1 MNEKTLNYKNLDFSK
16 FFSLAKKALPYFL
29 LLIASILPFS
39 IYFANEGI
47 TGGDDSYW
55 HLIYNYDIIYGYR
68 HGFDGITPNHLFLG
82 TLGYDTFLFYAPFP
96 HYFSAFLTMC
106 FSFAGATI
114 PKTFKFMAIAS
125 TYFSGI
131 ITYKLAKKITKDD
144 NLSLI
149 AGIAYIFFPYR
160 IFNFLYRAAFCEG
173 VALGF
178 VPLLF
183 YGVYSLLHDEEFHF
197 SSYLAAILGVS
208 LLVLSHPFTALTSVV
223 ACIFIILADF
233 KLLIKFLKKKI
244 NIVFLCL
251 SILLIFGL
259 ISFYLFP
266 MASSLKSGYYRMSDS
281 KAVWTD
287 LNSVINSIGKSSS
300 FSGFLNFPWLD
311 LIVDKYHWRTTTDSK
326 LSWSLEILLFLLFSI
341 ISIFILYVG
350 RKKNKRK
357 LGLSLSI
364 VSSLIP
370 LFFSPRIEVCL
381 ATVLFIVVLIF
392 FENQNDS
399 FLNENIDLRK
409 EINKSIKNPEI
420 YILTALLIV
429 AFLYLYW
436 DKIWEISPSIFRNCQ
451 FPFRFWGI
459 FGFLSISL
467 ITILSKPFK
476 NKKIFKESM
485 LALSCLLFI
494 LNMGPVDK
502 RIAYENGSGFTSA
515 VDDDFVKKTKKV
527 GVMNEYMPRVFY
539 DDNYESE
546 YSNSLYYSTKMMVR
560 YSHKYNWD
568 IDGYRY
574 AFLEGSGDF
583 KVTYLNSPELKFVV
597 TVNEDALIQ
606 LQQFYYDGY
615 EVILNSNGQSIKIT
629 PQYLDGLLS
638 FSIPKGEYEG
648 ELKYVGSLSYRIARP
663 FLYASI
669 GILFALGVTCDE
681 ISKNKKIKERY
692 FSSFSSYK
700 NI

>member
-1 MNEKTLNYKNLDFSK
+1 MTVKRLRNKYSDFTK
-16 FFSLAKKALPYFL
+16 FFLLFKSALPYLL
-29 LLIASILPFS
+29 LLIASFLPYS
-39 IYFANEGI
+39 IYFASEGI
-47 TGGDDSYW
+47 VGGDDSYW
-55 HLIYNYDIIYGYR
+55 HLIYNYDLIYGFK
-68 HGFDGITPNHLFLG
+68 HGFDGVTPNHLFLG

-96 HYFSAFLTMC
+96 HYFSAFLTIC
-106 FSFAGATI
+106 FSFMGATI

-131 ITYKLAKKITKDD
+131 VTFKLVRKITKDD

-197 SSYLAAILGVS
+197 SSYLAAISGVS

-223 ACIFIILADF
+223 ACLFIILADF

-244 NIVFLCL
+244 NVIFLFI

-266 MASSLKSGYYRMSDS
+266 MASALNSGYYRMSDP

-287 LNSVINSIGKSSS
+287 LDSVINSINKSSS

-311 LIVDKYHWRTTTDSK
+311 LIKDKYHWRTTTDSK
-326 LSWSLEILLFLLFSI
+326 LSWSMEILFFLLFSI
-341 ISIFILYVG
+341 ISIFVLYVG
-350 RKKNKRK
+350 KKKNKRK
-357 LGLSLSI
+357 LALSLAI

-381 ATVLFIVVLIF
+381 ATCLFIVALIF
-392 FENQNDS
+392 FENKNDA
-399 FLNENIDLRK
+399 FEEANYNLRK

-420 YILTALLIV
+420 YIISILLIV
-429 AFLYLYW
+429 TLLYLYS
-436 DKIWEISPSIFRNCQ
+436 DKIWQISPSIFRNCQ

-459 FGFLSISL
+459 FGMLSILL
-467 ITILSKPFK
+467 IAIICKPFK
-476 NKKIFKESM
+476 NKKTFAEGM
-485 LALSCLLFI
+485 LVLSTLLLI

-502 RIAYENGSGFTSA
+502 RIAYENGNGFTSI
-515 VDDDFVKKTKKV
+515 VNDDYVKKSKKI

-539 DDNYESE
+539 DDTYESD
-546 YSNSLYYSTKMMVR
+546 YPNSLYYSTKLMIR
-560 YSHKYNWD
+560 YTHDYNWD
-568 IDGYRY
+568 IDGYRH
-574 AFLEGSGDF
+574 AFLKGSGDF
-583 KVTYLNSPELKFVV
+583 KVTYLNSPELNFKVS
-597 TVNEDALIQ
+597 VNEDCLIQ

-615 EVILNSNGQSIKIT
+615 EVNLYSKGQNIKIT
-629 PQYLDGLLS
+629 PCYIDGLLS
-638 FSIPKGEYEG
+638 FSIPKGQYEG
-648 ELKYVGSLSYRIARP
+648 ELRYVGSFSYRVARP
-663 FLYASI
+663 FLYSSI
-669 GILFALGVTCDE
+669 GVLFALGVTCSE
-681 ISKNKKIKERY
+681 IERNKKRNINCFY
-692 FSSFSSYK
+692 SFK
-700 NI
+700 RKPI